1 MTDLVILPDLT
12 LALGMPGGWEWFVI
26 LGIMLLL
33 FGRRLPEI
41 AKGVGR
47 SIVEFKKG
55 IKGIEEEI
63 EDESSKPKPSQ
74 RTQQRLPDQ
83 EADMTMRPREQ
94 QPVASKA
101 GAMPN
106 DEPQ

>member
-1 MTDLVILPDLT
+1 MTDLANLLDLT

-55 IKGIEEEI
+55 IKGVEDEIEEE
-63 EDESSKPKPSQ
+63 SSRPKSPQ
-74 RTQQRLPDQ
+74 RTQQRLSDQ
-83 EADMTMRPREQ
+83 GTDTTVRPREQ

-101 GAMPN
+101 GAMPD

>member
-1 MTDLVILPDLT
+1 MTDLAILPDLT

-55 IKGIEEEI
+55 IKGVEDEIEE
-63 EDESSKPKPSQ
+63 ESSKPKPPQ
-74 RTQQRLPDQ
+74 RTQRLPDQ
-83 EADMTMRPREQ
+83 GEETIVRQREQ
-94 QPVASKA
+94 QPVGSKA
-101 GAMPN
+101 GSTPD
-106 DEPQ
+106 DESQ